1 MYTTCIFCS
10 ADLGTNDVFE
20 TFPVGRRVAF
30 DAWRGRLWSVC
41 GRCGRWNL
49 APIEERWE
57 AVEAAERLFSD
68 TRSRVQ
74 SENIGLAR
82 LADGTRLVRVGDALP
97 GELAAWRYGGQLIS
111 RRRQNVAM
119 FAAAGVTGAAL
130 VIGAP
135 FLLSAGVPL
144 TLLSAG
150 LNVHSAV
157 TMRRLRTRVVHRVP
171 AAQSPTGQ
179 ELPIRRWH
187 LYDAV
192 LAHDANGVFALDLP
206 PVVTQKEGAIHRV
219 RPRESGDA
227 EPLRMTGDDARRVV
241 ARAMTDYNS
250 RGAAKAD
257 VAHALAAIEAAGG
270 ADAFALTAAASGAAI
285 VRNTGNT
292 RGHGPPTTL
301 RSVLGTFRGEVMP
314 IRKQRSLFD
323 DGRPRLSKTD
333 ALALEMALQDE
344 AERRALDGELA
355 ALQAAWREAEAIA
368 QIADALPD
376 EAPR

>member
-10 ADLGTNDVFE
+10 AELGTNE
-20 TFPVGRRVAF
+20 ALEAFPVGRRVAF

-57 AVEAAERLFSD
+57 AVEAAERLFRD

-82 LADGTRLVRVGDALP
+82 LVDGTRLVRVGGALP

-119 FAAAGVTGAAL
+119 VAAAGVTGAAL

-135 FLLSAGVPL
+135 FLVSAGVPL

-150 LNVHSAV
+150 INLHSAIR
-157 TMRRLRTRVVHRVP
+157 TRRLRTRVVHRVP

-206 PVVTQKEGAIHRV
+206 PVVTQKEGAIRRV
-219 RPRESGDA
+219 ARESRDA

-257 VAHALAAIEAAGG
+257 VASALKAIEAAGG
-270 ADAFALTAAASGAAI
+270 ADAFTLKAAASGAAI
-285 VRNTGNT
+285 VKNPGNAS
-292 RGHGPPTTL
+292 GHGPPPTL

-314 IRKQRSLFD
+314 IRRISLLG

-333 ALALEMALQDE
+333 ALALEMALQEE

-355 ALQAAWREAEAIA
+355 ALEAAWREAEAIA

-376 EAPR
+376 QAPR